1 MREKFCPKCG
11 KKTEKFYEGLCEDCY
26 LSKFSLS
33 KKLPDKIII
42 KQCKFCGKFF
52 LGNHSGSI
60 EDLIEIF
67 LQDFL
72 KEGELTS
79 ISYRIA
85 ENKVFLTLNL
95 KINDL
100 KKTEEKE
107 VDLIIKK
114 IICQAC
120 AMKESGYFQAIIQ
133 VRAPENLL
141 SEIKKEID
149 DQINYLNQYDNLAFI
164 SNFQEVKNG
173 FDVFIGSKAS
183 AQQIARTLK
192 LKYKAKIK
200 ITRKIAG
207 KLKGKKIYRD
217 TILISIS

>member
-11 KKTEKFYEGLCEDCY
+11 RKTEKFYEGLCEACY

-42 KQCKFCGKFF
+42 KQCKLCGKFF

-60 EDLIEIF
+60 ENLIEAF

-72 KEGELTS
+72 KEGKLTS

-95 KINDL
+95 RINDL
-100 KKTEEKE
+100 EKTEEKE
-107 VDLIIKK
+107 VDLIFKK

-133 VRAPENLL
+133 VRAPANLL
-141 SEIKKEID
+141 SEIKKEIEE
-149 DQINYLNQYDNLAFI
+149 QIDYLNQYDNLAFI
-164 SNFQEVKNG
+164 SSFQEVKNG

-183 AQQIARTLK
+183 AQQVARTLK

>member
-1 MREKFCPKCG
+1 MGEKFCPKCG
-11 KKTEKFYEGLCEDCY
+11 KKAEKLYEGLCEVCF

-33 KKLPDKIII
+33 KKLPDKITI

-60 EDLIEIF
+60 ENLIEAF

-72 KEGELTS
+72 KEEELTS

-85 ENKVFLTLNL
+85 ENKLFLTLNL
-95 KINDL
+95 KINEL
-100 KKTEEKE
+100 EKTEEKE
-107 VDLIIKK
+107 VDLIIKR
-114 IICQAC
+114 ITCQTC
-120 AMKESGYFQAIIQ
+120 AMKNSGYFQAIIQ
-133 VRAPENLL
+133 IRAPENLL
-141 SEIKKEID
+141 PEIKKEIE
-149 DQINYLNQYDNLAFI
+149 DQINYLSQYDNLAFI
-164 SNFQEVKNG
+164 SSFQEVKNG
-173 FDVFIGSKAS
+173 FDVFVGSKAS
-183 AQQIARTLK
+183 AQQVARTLK

-207 KLKGKKIYRD
+207 KLKGKKVYRD